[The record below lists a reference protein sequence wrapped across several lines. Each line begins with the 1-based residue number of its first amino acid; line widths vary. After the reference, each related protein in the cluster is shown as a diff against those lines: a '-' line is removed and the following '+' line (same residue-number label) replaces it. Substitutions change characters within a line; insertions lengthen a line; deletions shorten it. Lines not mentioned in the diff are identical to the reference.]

1 MSNMETNEKLQFN
14 EIGKIGISTPTMMN
28 GYNNNDEATNEIIS
42 IGDEGKRVIDTGD
55 IGYVDNDGRV
65 YVIGRSK
72 RLIVRSGEKIFP
84 SNIENLI
91 LTLDEVAMCSIVGI
105 PDKKEKSVPIAHI
118 VLKEEYSD
126 IPKEEIID
134 KINGLILAKYPS
146 FMLPKKIVFRNEL
159 PLTEMTKID
168 FKQLEH
174 ESAEMINDNDA
185 FLDLT
190 NLEKNMKKTL
200 Q

>member
-1 MSNMETNEKLQFN
+1 M
-14 EIGKIGISTPTMMN
+14 
-28 GYNNNDEATNEIIS
+28 
-42 IGDEGKRVIDTGD
+42 
-55 IGYVDNDGRV
+55 
-65 YVIGRSK
+65 
-72 RLIVRSGEKIFP
+72 
-84 SNIENLI
+84 
-91 LTLDEVAMCSIVGI
+91 
-105 PDKKEKSVPIAHI
+105 
-118 VLKEEYSD
+118 
-126 IPKEEIID
+126 
-134 KINGLILAKYPS
+134 AKYPS